1 MKPTGQRCAVDAP
14 PLGKSPGSMRLGEAQ
29 SWSGHFGR
37 DKNLLHLPEFEPKP
51 IASSLY

>member
-1 MKPTGQRCAVDAP
+1 MFYLWERV
-14 PLGKSPGSMRLGEAQ
+14 LVPGMRLDEAQ

-51 IASSLY
+51 IALSLY